1 MGAPMDDR
9 WVRWLNTLQLIM
21 AGVIIMAPVVWM
33 ALSSFKPS
41 FEVTAY
47 PPTLVFSPTA
57 ENYAQ
62 LIKTTPFF
70 SYAVNSLIVTIGSA
84 GLGLLFGIPAAF
96 AVSWTRISWPAILT
110 LAARM
115 APGTLFLLPWY
126 MMFRQVGMIGSY
138 TALILSHAVITLP
151 IVIWVLLP
159 SFDNIPRSVFE
170 AAQVDGCSVTR
181 ILWRIALPLVG
192 SGIAVAAIL
201 AFVFSWNYF
210 LFALVLSNGD
220 SKTLIAAAFNFVGE
234 GSTQWG
240 VLMAAAKRLS
250 IPVFLIGH
258 ITKEGTIAGPKSLEH
273 IVDTVLYFEGEKFQ
287 NYRLI
292 RAYKNRFGPVNEVAL
307 FEMHDDGLE
316 EVANPSAALLAQRS
330 SAAGSAVVAALEGTR
345 PLLIE
350 LQALVSATHFPSPR
364 RMSIGVDANRVAVM
378 GFSRGGQAA
387 LYSAMNRLYGTLGPA
402 NNLQFVAH
410 IAFYPDCM
418 TSYRADIE
426 VSDKPIRILHG
437 SADDYNPVA
446 PCRAYVERLTKAH
459 KDVKLIEYLD
469 AYHVFDAP
477 VFRTPVTV
485 MAATTTRRCQLAEG
499 DDNQIIN
506 RETQKPFTF
515 GDECVEKGPT
525 LAYNEAASSQARI
538 FVRDFLTQVFQLKQ

>member
-1 MGAPMDDR
+1 MTGAPMDDN
-9 WVRWLNTLQLIM
+9 WVRRLNSLQLVI

-41 FEVTAY
+41 FAVTAY
-47 PPTLVFSPTA
+47 PPTLLFSPTA

-62 LIKTTPFF
+62 LFKTTPFF
-70 SYAVNSLIVTIGSA
+70 SYGVNSLIVTTGSA

-126 MMFRQVGMIGSY
+126 VMFRQVGMIGSY

-210 LFALVLSNGD
+210 LFALVLSNGE

-240 VLMAAAKRLS
+240 VLMAAAT
-250 IPVFLIGH
+250 LI
-258 ITKEGTIAGPKSLEH
+258 ALPPL
-273 IVDTVLYFEGEKFQ
+273 VL
-287 NYRLI
+287 
-292 RAYKNRFGPVNEVAL
+292 
-307 FEMHDDGLE
+307 
-316 EVANPSAALLAQRS
+316 AALVQRW
-330 SAAGSAVVAALEGTR
+330 
-345 PLLIE
+345 
-350 LQALVSATHFPSPR
+350 LVS
-364 RMSIGVDANRVAVM
+364 G
-378 GFSRGGQAA
+378 
-387 LYSAMNRLYGTLGPA
+387 LTLGA
-402 NNLQFVAH
+402 
-410 IAFYPDCM
+410 
-418 TSYRADIE
+418 
-426 VSDKPIRILHG
+426 
-437 SADDYNPVA
+437 
-446 PCRAYVERLTKAH
+446 
-459 KDVKLIEYLD
+459 VK
-469 AYHVFDAP
+469 
-477 VFRTPVTV
+477 
-485 MAATTTRRCQLAEG
+485 G
-499 DDNQIIN
+499 
-506 RETQKPFTF
+506 
-515 GDECVEKGPT
+515 
-525 LAYNEAASSQARI
+525 
-538 FVRDFLTQVFQLKQ
+538 

>member
-138 TALILSHAVITLP
+138 WALILSHAVITLP

-240 VLMAAAKRLS
+240 VLMAAAT
-250 IPVFLIGH
+250 LI
-258 ITKEGTIAGPKSLEH
+258 ALPPL
-273 IVDTVLYFEGEKFQ
+273 VL
-287 NYRLI
+287 
-292 RAYKNRFGPVNEVAL
+292 
-307 FEMHDDGLE
+307 
-316 EVANPSAALLAQRS
+316 AALVQRW
-330 SAAGSAVVAALEGTR
+330 
-345 PLLIE
+345 
-350 LQALVSATHFPSPR
+350 LVS
-364 RMSIGVDANRVAVM
+364 G
-378 GFSRGGQAA
+378 
-387 LYSAMNRLYGTLGPA
+387 LTLGA
-402 NNLQFVAH
+402 
-410 IAFYPDCM
+410 
-418 TSYRADIE
+418 
-426 VSDKPIRILHG
+426 
-437 SADDYNPVA
+437 
-446 PCRAYVERLTKAH
+446 
-459 KDVKLIEYLD
+459 VK
-469 AYHVFDAP
+469 
-477 VFRTPVTV
+477 
-485 MAATTTRRCQLAEG
+485 G
-499 DDNQIIN
+499 
-506 RETQKPFTF
+506 
-515 GDECVEKGPT
+515 
-525 LAYNEAASSQARI
+525 
-538 FVRDFLTQVFQLKQ
+538 